1 MLGGMDFEGEMGE
14 ALDRQA
20 ATQASIEAMVVK
32 AAEDREAGPRRQGS
46 KTAAAAARWRM
57 AAAAKRQAEAP
68 AKKRAAA
75 VKRKVEAPA
84 KKRAA
89 APKKTAAPTKRTAAR
104 AAKKTAKAAAAE
116 EKGKHCRIRKR
127 TKNSLCVHGRRRYF
141 CKECGGAGICEHGL
155 RRSNCKD
162 CGGHGG
168 GKQRLRSRLQLHWP
182 SVQSEFIECT
192 AEPEP
197 RDFVSTFNHAV
208 LNKKRWA
215 RPLGGMSFYNSKLIP
230 GGK

>member
-75 VKRKVEAPA
+75 A
-84 KKRAA
+84 
-89 APKKTAAPTKRTAAR
+89 KKTAAPTKRTAAR

-127 TKNSLCVHGRRRYF
+127 TKNSLCACTG
-141 CKECGGAGICEHGL
+141 GGATSA
-155 RRSNCKD
+155 RSAAALASASTG
-162 CGGHGG
+162 CGAATARTVAVTGAESSGCARG
-168 GKQRLRSRLQLHWP
+168 CSCTGRAYRASLSSVQRSRSHVILL
-182 SVQSEFIECT
+182 VLLIARF
-192 AEPEP
+192 
-197 RDFVSTFNHAV
+197 ST
-208 LNKKRWA
+208 KKGGPA
-215 RPLGGMSFYNSKLIP
+215 R
-230 GGK
+230 

>member
-1 MLGGMDFEGEMGE
+1 MRSGPRPRKGGGRGGKEGGCSGGEGEEESGAGKEDAGREGGSSGGE
-14 ALDRQA
+14 GGSSGGEGQALSDPQENKEQPLR
-20 ATQASIEAMVVK
+20 
-32 AAEDREAGPRRQGS
+32 
-46 KTAAAAARWRM
+46 
-57 AAAAKRQAEAP
+57 
-68 AKKRAAA
+68 
-75 VKRKVEAPA
+75 
-84 KKRAA
+84 
-89 APKKTAAPTKRTAAR
+89 
-104 AAKKTAKAAAAE
+104 
-116 EKGKHCRIRKR
+116 
-127 TKNSLCVHGRRRYF
+127 VHGRRRYF

-197 RDFVSTFNHAV
+197 RDLVSTFNRAV

-215 RPLGGMSFYNSKLIP
+215 RPLGGLSFCKMSPIYIYIFVGRSTPN
-230 GGK
+230 

>member
-127 TKNSLCVHGRRRYF
+127 TKNSLCACTG
-141 CKECGGAGICEHGL
+141 GGATSA
-155 RRSNCKD
+155 RSAAALASASTG
-162 CGGHGG
+162 CGAATARTVAVTG

-197 RDFVSTFNHAV
+197 RDLVSTFNHAV

>member
-57 AAAAKRQAEAP
+57 AAAAKRQVEAP

-75 VKRKVEAPA
+75 VKRKAEAPA

-89 APKKTAAPTKRTAAR
+89 AAKKTAAPTKRTAAR

-127 TKNSLCVHGRRRYF
+127 TKNSLCACTG
-141 CKECGGAGICEHGL
+141 GGATSA
-155 RRSNCKD
+155 RSAAALASASTG
-162 CGGHGG
+162 CGAATARTVAVTGAESSGCARG
-168 GKQRLRSRLQLHWP
+168 CSCTGRAYRASLSSVQRSRSHVILL
-182 SVQSEFIECT
+182 VLLIARF
-192 AEPEP
+192 
-197 RDFVSTFNHAV
+197 ST
-208 LNKKRWA
+208 KKGGPA
-215 RPLGGMSFYNSKLIP
+215 R
-230 GGK
+230 